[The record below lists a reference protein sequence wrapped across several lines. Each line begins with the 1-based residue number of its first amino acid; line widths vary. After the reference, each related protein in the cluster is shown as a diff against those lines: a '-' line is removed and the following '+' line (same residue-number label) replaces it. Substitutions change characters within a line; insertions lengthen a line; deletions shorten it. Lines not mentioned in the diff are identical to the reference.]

1 MTVAAGPLSLP
12 QIEAQALAVLDR
24 ASDARVIAIQAKA
37 KAQWPEAIMLAG
49 RPFQLRW
56 CESPLMAR
64 EALSAL
70 DDSDDGQ
77 AATGLI
83 LLTPLGSRELG
94 GDVVARLARTQVFQ
108 PDAWGDR
115 KSVV

>member
-70 DDSDDGQ
+70 DDSDDGL

-94 GDVVARLARTQVFQ
+94 GDV
-108 PDAWGDR
+108 DR

>member
-1 MTVAAGPLSLP
+1 MTVFAGPLSLP

-24 ASDARVIAIQAKA
+24 ANDAKVIAIQAKA
-37 KAQWPEAIMLAG
+37 QAAWPESITLSG

-77 AATGLI
+77 AAPGLI
-83 LLTPLGSRELG
+83 LLTPLASRELG

-108 PDAWGDR
+108 PAPQIGR
-115 KSVV
+115 AHV